1 MTAQILRRWLVALV
15 VVAMAVALAACSGD
29 SEPEPPETPE
39 PAPAAAAAAADEPE
53 AAAPDADAPAE
64 ADEPAAAA
72 QADEPEP
79 AAPEEDEPASAE
91 DADDADDAG
100 ESAAAQA
107 EPAGEAPE
115 ISVGS
120 ATTWQ
125 DLFDGFTPDE
135 QSCIRDALGDD
146 RLASALS
153 ERILSGTDSEPWQA
167 DLLSCLPDDTAEGVF
182 FAVTVA
188 GIEQNAGPLGA
199 DERSCLRALV
209 ADADVVAVVTAA
221 ADDAA
226 SVDFAAGMTGC
237 LTDVMLRYLLEGS
250 GVAYDDLS
258 EDERSCLLGLL
269 TGDDEDGPMAADDP
283 AVFGALLEG
292 LFSCVPEAAL
302 GAMLEESGVAYDDLS
317 EEERACLLELVAD
330 GELSALF
337 SEDAAEDADAL
348 FEFLGA
354 LFACVPDALLIEGD
368 FAGGEVPGDDDH
380 AGGPED
386 ATPAAV
392 GASVEGV
399 LEHGGDIDMFVFEA
413 QAGAFY
419 RIDAGLG
426 TLDDSILRLLD
437 ADWWELAYND
447 DYDDTLASRIE
458 WEAPAAGNYYVAVEG
473 WGGTGSYTLTITPM
487 ANVDDHG
494 DQLPPDADATSAV
507 VGGSVAGELHHAA
520 DIDVFVFEAEEG
532 ALYRIDVGL
541 ETLADSELTLYD
553 AGGSQLD
560 YNDDHG
566 ESTASRIEWQAPASG
581 DYYLAV
587 AGWGGE
593 TGAYRLTITVV
604 AER

>member
-39 PAPAAAAAAADEPE
+39 PAPAAAAQADEPE
-53 AAAPDADAPAE
+53 PAAPDADEPAE
-64 ADEPAAAA
+64 ADEPAAAV

-79 AAPEEDEPASAE
+79 AAPEEDEPAT
-91 DADDADDAG
+91 ADDAD
-100 ESAAAQA
+100 ESSAAQA
-107 EPAGEAPE
+107 EPSVEATE

-146 RLASALS
+146 LLASALS
-153 ERILSGTDSEPWQA
+153 ERVLAEGETDPWLA
-167 DLLSCLPDDTAEGVF
+167 DLFACLSDPTAQAVF
-182 FAVTVA
+182 FAATVA
-188 GIEQNAGPLGA
+188 GAEEDGITLNAA
-199 DERSCLRALV
+199 ERSCLRSVVADLDIADLV
-209 ADADVVAVVTAA
+209 ASPDDV
-221 ADDAA
+221 AA
-226 SVDFAAGMTGC
+226 SADFTQSMIAC
-237 LTDVMLRYLLEGS
+237 LPDVMLQTVLADM
-250 GVAYDDLS
+250 GVAYDSLS
-258 EDERSCLLGLL
+258 EDERSCLREWLSGADWGALL
-269 TGDDEDGPMAADDP
+269 SGEPLEEPEA
-283 AVFGALLEG
+283 FGALMAG
-292 LFSCVPEAAL
+292 LLDCVPEAAL
-302 GAMLEESGVAYDDLS
+302 RAMLEESGVAYDDLT
-317 EEERACLLELVAD
+317 EEERACLHELLSGDAFSELFRGLASED
-330 GELSALF
+330 PEAIFAFLGELF
-337 SEDAAEDADAL
+337 T
-348 FEFLGA
+348 
-354 LFACVPDALLIEGD
+354 CVPEGLLIDGD
-368 FAGGEVPGDDDH
+368 FGGGETLGDDDH
-380 AGGPED
+380 ADAPVG

-392 GASVEGV
+392 GAPVEGV

-413 QAGAFY
+413 QEGAFY

-494 DQLPPDADATSAV
+494 DRLPPDADATSAV
-507 VGGSVAGELHHAA
+507 VGGSIEGELHNAA
-520 DIDVFVFEAEEG
+520 DVDVFVFEAEEG
-532 ALYRIDVGL
+532 ALYRIDVDL

-553 AGGSQLD
+553 TEGSVLD
-560 YNDDHG
+560 YNDDNG
-566 ESTASRIEWQAPASG
+566 DSTASRIGWQAPAAG

-593 TGAYRLTITVV
+593 TGSYSLTITVV